1 MIVVVRLPRFKAQSD
16 ILNQLW
22 AIRAYAIPI
31 YIYLPSSI
39 FHSLAIRNVL
49 DAIARYEGERT
60 GMYIWLCEERPKLSF
75 LEWVHAPPFM
85 DD

>member
-1 MIVVVRLPRFKAQSD
+1 MIVVGRLPRFEAQFD

-22 AIRAYAIPI
+22 AIRAYAVLI
-31 YIYLPSSI
+31 YIYLPSI

-49 DAIARYEGERT
+49 DAIARYGGERT